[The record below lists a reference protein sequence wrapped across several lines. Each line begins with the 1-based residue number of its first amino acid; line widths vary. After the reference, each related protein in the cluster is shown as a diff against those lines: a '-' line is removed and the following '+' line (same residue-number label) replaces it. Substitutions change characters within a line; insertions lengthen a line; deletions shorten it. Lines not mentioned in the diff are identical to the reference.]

1 MRTSR
6 EKLDQFIQEKLT
18 RHAFHKGINTALGK
32 AIPLD
37 EITTNLR
44 KEFLTN
50 YKSYQSFS
58 DDSVNV
64 LVELKKFL
72 SDPLRYYN
80 SDTSDFFL
88 ITFGKA
94 YDASIIVYNS
104 NSEKCWITDNRNEE
118 HALPT
123 PWNFKTANKIYLVTF
138 SSQNSATL

>member
-1 MRTSR
+1 M
-6 EKLDQFIQEKLT
+6 L
-18 RHAFHKGINTALGK
+18 HVFHKGINTTLGK

-64 LVELKKFL
+64 FVELEKFL
-72 SDPLRYYN
+72 NDSLRYYN

-88 ITFGKA
+88 IALGKA
-94 YDASIIVYNS
+94 YEANIVVYKS
-104 NSEKCWITDNRNEE
+104 NSEKCWITDYTNEE
-118 HALPT
+118 RASKVTLYFAKHCRSTL
-123 PWNFKTANKIYLVTF
+123 IQYYQYLLAILMTI
-138 SSQNSATL
+138 

>member
-1 MRTSR
+1 MCM
-6 EKLDQFIQEKLT
+6 F
-18 RHAFHKGINTALGK
+18 HAFHKGINTALGK

-64 LVELKKFL
+64 LVELERFL

-80 SDTSDFFL
+80 SDISDFFSHCL
-88 ITFGKA
+88 WQSVRCQYCRLQIK
-94 YDASIIVYNS
+94 
-104 NSEKCWITDNRNEE
+104 
-118 HALPT
+118 L
-123 PWNFKTANKIYLVTF
+123 
-138 SSQNSATL
+138 